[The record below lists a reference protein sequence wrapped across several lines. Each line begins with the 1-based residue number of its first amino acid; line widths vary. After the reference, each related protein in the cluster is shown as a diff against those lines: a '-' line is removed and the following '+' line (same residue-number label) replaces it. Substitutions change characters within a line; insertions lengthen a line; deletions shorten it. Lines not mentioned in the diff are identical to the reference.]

1 MRNFYRT
8 HFKMAN
14 TYSQI
19 YIQFIFA
26 VKGREKVIRED
37 KRDRLEKYI
46 TGIIQNKKQKLLAIY
61 ANPDHIHILV
71 GYNNLNST
79 IPDLVRDVKSNS
91 SKMINEENWFNG
103 KFSWQEGYGAF
114 SYSKSQ
120 IDSVVKYIL
129 NQDEHHKKRNFK
141 EEYLEFLSRFEIEYK
156 DEYLFEFY
164 DK

>member
-61 ANPDHIHILV
+61 ANPDHIPILV

-120 IDSVVKYIL
+120 IDSVVNYIL
-129 NQDEHHKKRNFK
+129 NQDEHHKKRNFS